1 MPEGLT
7 THEDATVTIPL
18 DHYLSLKNEVEG
30 KNKKLQVW
38 KEGLE
43 HVEIFLSFLRDS
55 EEEMIEE
62 QISNFNNTYD
72 EAQITV
78 KNGRVHIDI
87 RPEASE

>member
-1 MPEGLT
+1 MPT
-7 THEDATVTIPL
+7 VSDHPEDATVTVPL
-18 DHYLSLKNEVEG
+18 DHYLSLKSEVEG

-43 HVEIFLSFLRDS
+43 HVEIFLSFLRD
-55 EEEMIEE
+55 EKQEMMEE